1 MSKLAQLVEEIEATL
16 AQEKKTY
23 DDGAET
29 DTNIQG
35 WIEAL
40 EYVLGQIDAISNT
53 GEPTVTVDDYHKR
66 GDLYVTVRFPD
77 GDEYSGLV
85 EKQEGEEE

>member
-40 EYVLGQIDAISNT
+40 EYVL
-53 GEPTVTVDDYHKR
+53 KR
-66 GDLYVTVRFPD
+66 IEVLH
-77 GDEYSGLV
+77 
-85 EKQEGEEE
+85 